1 MAVTQERVKCQRT
14 VKLTVT
20 VGDHIPTWAH
30 GPVAAER
37 MALMAAILRDPNP
50 IHFDPA
56 TRDDGEPNLR
66 INQGPLNVGYI
77 ANMLTNWAGPAS
89 IKRLRVRFI
98 ANVFEGDHVEASG
111 VVTAVTADGG
121 QHFAECDVRL
131 IRSDGDLLL
140 TGTAVVRTS

>member
-1 MAVTQERVKCQRT
+1 
-14 VKLTVT
+14 
-20 VGDHIPTWAH
+20 
-30 GPVAAER
+30 

-56 TRDDGEPNLR
+56 ARADGEPDLR

-77 ANMLTNWAGPAS
+77 ANMLTNWAGPGS

-131 IRSDGDLLL
+131 IRSDGDLLI
-140 TGTAVVRTS
+140 TGTAVVRTP

>member
-1 MAVTQERVKCQRT
+1 MAVPQERVKFQRT
-14 VKLTVT
+14 VKLSVT
-20 VGDHIPTWAH
+20 VGDHIPTWPH
-30 GPVAAER
+30 GPVTAER

-50 IHFDPA
+50 INFDPA
-56 TRDDGEPNLR
+56 ARADGEPDLR

-77 ANMLTNWAGPAS
+77 ANMLTNWAGPGS

-131 IRSDGDLLL
+131 IRSDGDLLI
-140 TGTAVVRTS
+140 TGTAVVRTP

>member
-1 MAVTQERVKCQRT
+1 MAVPQERVKFQRT
-14 VKLTVT
+14 VKLSVT
-20 VGDHIPTWAH
+20 VGDHIPTWPH
-30 GPVAAER
+30 GPVTAER

-56 TRDDGEPNLR
+56 ARADGEPDLR

-77 ANMLTNWAGPAS
+77 ANMLTNWAGPGS

-131 IRSDGDLLL
+131 IRSDGDLLI
-140 TGTAVVRTS
+140 TGTAVVRTP

>member
-1 MAVTQERVKCQRT
+1 MAVPQERGKFQRT
-14 VKLTVT
+14 VKLSVT
-20 VGDHIPTWAH
+20 VGDHIPTWPH
-30 GPVAAER
+30 GPVTAER

-56 TRDDGEPNLR
+56 ARADGEPDLR

-77 ANMLTNWAGPAS
+77 ANMLTNWAGPGS

-131 IRSDGDLLL
+131 IRSDGDLLI
-140 TGTAVVRTS
+140 TGTAVVRTP

>member
-1 MAVTQERVKCQRT
+1 VAVPQERVKFQRT
-14 VKLTVT
+14 VKLSVT
-20 VGDHIPTWAH
+20 VGDHIPTWPH
-30 GPVAAER
+30 GPVTAER

-56 TRDDGEPNLR
+56 ARADGEPDLR

-77 ANMLTNWAGPAS
+77 ANMLTNWAGPGS

-131 IRSDGDLLL
+131 IRSDGDLLI
-140 TGTAVVRTS
+140 TGTAVVRTP